1 MSDHA
6 TVEVT
11 HAAMR
16 LLLDREQSPMRSIE
30 KRSGAMFTRVGGPSR
45 GAPPSFSV
53 RGTPQQTQKARRLA
67 AELLRTDTDASPVVS
82 QEPVASQSIRE
93 CDQCTATTASG
104 QRCRK
109 RTCRGPVCWM
119 HAKSQHGLRVKPSQ
133 VPTAGLGLYA
143 TRRLAKNARIAPY
156 AGEKRTRAQ
165 VSERYGS
172 DTGQYVLCR
181 SDKECFD
188 ARKTNA
194 SLARFAND
202 ARGTE
207 HTNNAKFTP
216 GVPSGTPLLRA
227 TRPIPAGR
235 EIFTSYGREYWS

>member
-1 MSDHA
+1 MA
-6 TVEVT
+6 PKQLG
-11 HAAMR
+11 AAF
-16 LLLDREQSPMRSIE
+16 EQCKQSPLGRH
-30 KRSGAMFTRVGGPSR
+30 
-45 GAPPSFSV
+45 SFV
-53 RGTPQQTQKARRLA
+53 MY
-67 AELLRTDTDASPVVS
+67 EMD
-82 QEPVASQSIRE
+82 
-93 CDQCTATTASG
+93 
-104 QRCRK
+104 
-109 RTCRGPVCWM
+109 
-119 HAKSQHGLRVKPSQ
+119 
-133 VPTAGLGLYA
+133 
-143 TRRLAKNARIAPY
+143 RRLAKNARIAPY

-181 SDKECFD
+181 SDEECFD
-188 ARKTNA
+188 ARKSNA

-202 ARGTE
+202 ARGTQ